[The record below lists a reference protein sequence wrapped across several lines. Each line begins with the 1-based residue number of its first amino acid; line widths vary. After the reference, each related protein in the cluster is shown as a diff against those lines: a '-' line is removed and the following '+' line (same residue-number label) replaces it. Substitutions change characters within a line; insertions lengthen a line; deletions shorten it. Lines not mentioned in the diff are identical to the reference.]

1 MQRLARGCQAANQA
15 DNLLYTH
22 QVKKSRFLGHP
33 QIGSENETAE
43 SHHGRMTTPSVIRR
57 PSLLFSCG
65 QLIAGREFLDRH
77 CTRIRRTC
85 KRRLETLQCV
95 VIAQCPVQEPERD
108 SLSQFLQWL
117 YANGA
122 TDGDHTRAHLSLYE
136 AEEGPAD
143 RGVCLNGTEV
153 CSCHTQGFTARV
165 DLPYCC

>member
-1 MQRLARGCQAANQA
+1 MQRLARGYQAAFKRRIC
-15 DNLLYTH
+15 YTH
-22 QVKKSRFLGHP
+22 ISVEKSNFLGHP
-33 QIGSENETAE
+33 QIGSENESAN
-43 SHHGRMTTPSVIRR
+43 SHHGRMNTPFVIRR
-57 PSLLFSCG
+57 PSLLFSCE
-65 QLIAGREFLDRH
+65 QLLAGRKFLHRH

-95 VIAQCPVQEPERD
+95 VLAHCPVQEPERD

-136 AEEGPAD
+136 AEGGSAD

-153 CSCHTQGFTARV
+153 CSCHTRGFTAQL